1 MRIIMINM
9 IDKRIEEVEFKIE
22 KKEKEEGKGWGI

>member
-22 KKEKEEGKGWGI
+22 KKEKEEGKG